1 MAKTTLK
8 TGAGNSE
15 AQYVKFVEN
24 IVVKLTEHEDLFPNP
39 DPTRMD
45 LEQALTT
52 FKQAQ
57 ADAAYRDKRMVIIK
71 NQAFVLL
78 KKVVYQL
85 SLYVERQA
93 DGDPA
98 IILAAGFM
106 PSQKG
111 VHILNPAPK
120 PEHFRVKVDADLSG
134 VANLKVNSW
143 RQVLAYQFEYRKIN
157 SGAAWTRVLSSKSTV
172 TITDLEPV
180 QKYEFRVAYIG
191 RNPQI
196 TYSDVISSYVF

>member
-1 MAKTTLK
+1 
-8 TGAGNSE
+8 
-15 AQYVKFVEN
+15 
-24 IVVKLTEHEDLFPNP
+24 
-39 DPTRMD
+39 
-45 LEQALTT
+45 
-52 FKQAQ
+52 
-57 ADAAYRDKRMVIIK
+57 
-71 NQAFVLL
+71 
-78 KKVVYQL
+78 VYQL

-120 PEHFRVKVDADLSG
+120 PERFRVKVDADLSG

-172 TITDLEPV
+172 AITDLEPV

>member
-1 MAKTTLK
+1 MMAKTTLK

-120 PEHFRVKVDADLSG
+120 PERFRVKVDADLSG
-134 VANLKVNSW
+134 VANLKVNS
-143 RQVLAYQFEYRKIN
+143 
-157 SGAAWTRVLSSKSTV
+157 
-172 TITDLEPV
+172 
-180 QKYEFRVAYIG
+180 
-191 RNPQI
+191 
-196 TYSDVISSYVF
+196 